1 MSKFK
6 VGEEVRCIRG
16 DGSRLV
22 EGQDYIVTGTEF
34 SPSTGNS
41 YVEING
47 DTSIKFWESRFE
59 SIEKPLK
66 ADNEHHMIDA
76 KALISFLEFNDWTKS
91 DLLVYLNGYIDGAK
105 GGSKC

>member
-16 DGSRLV
+16 DGSRLI
-22 EGQDYIVTGTEF
+22 EGQDYIVTRTEF
-34 SPSTGNS
+34 NPATGNS
-41 YVEING
+41 YVEINC
-47 DTSIKFWESRFE
+47 DTSIKFWESRFK

-66 ADNEHHMIDA
+66 ANNDRPMIDA

-105 GGSKC
+105 GESK